1 LSVFSAWLGDPD
13 FRRLYD
19 GIERYTV
26 VSPDRCYMLF
36 ALARYASQ
44 LDGDFAECGVYKGG
58 TALLLRA

>member
-1 LSVFSAWLGDPD
+1 MFSAWLGDPD